1 MSRRHALSYLFDS
14 FGFAFIFLVLALGFV
29 GRIDDELAQLA
40 INFNIFSVF
49 FMTGAIVCRFLY
61 SRKVLTLGLVIF
73 DDDFLVERI
82 TIRNFWKYQAL
93 LLFLLTLILSII
105 ATKISLIQILE
116 KDSFNHAMNLFSQMA
131 RPDWQILPKAIVKLI
146 ETIFIAFMAT
156 VLAFPFAFTL
166 SFLSA
171 KNLMGENKLSLII
184 YFLLRLTF
192 NIVRSVEPVL
202 WAIVFSIWVGFG
214 PYAGM
219 LALFVHSLASL
230 TKQFSE
236 MIEGVDDGPIEA
248 IASTGA
254 KRLQIIWFAI
264 VPQLILPFIS
274 FTIYRWDINVRMAT
288 IIGFVGGGGIGATL
302 LEAQGQAHWSQV
314 GSIIIVVAF
323 VVWLMDTFSTYVR
336 QAIK

>member
-1 MSRRHALSYLFDS
+1 MSRRLGVSFIFDS
-14 FGFAFIFLVLALGFV
+14 FCFAYLFLAFALPFFDSS
-29 GRIDDELAQLA
+29 DDEIIQLMK
-40 INFNIFSVF
+40 NFKIFSVCF
-49 FMTGAIVCRFLY
+49 LVGAFIAVVLY
-61 SRKVLTLGLVIF
+61 LRKVQTLGLTIF
-73 DDDFLVERI
+73 NDEYLIKKVSM
-82 TIRNFWKYQAL
+82 RNFWKIQSL
-93 LLFLLTLILSII
+93 TLFLVTLVLSYF

-116 KDSFNHAMNLFSQMA
+116 KDSFDHAMNLFSEMA
-131 RPDWQILPKAIVKLI
+131 RPDWRILPKAIVKLV

-156 VLAFPFAFTL
+156 ALAFPFAFVL

-171 KNLMGENKLSLII
+171 KNLMNENILSKTI
-184 YFLLRLTF
+184 YFLLRLVF
-192 NIVRSVEPVL
+192 NVVRSVEPVL

-230 TKQFSE
+230 AKQFSE
-236 MIEGVDDGPIEA
+236 MIEGVEEGPIDA

-288 IIGFVGGGGIGATL
+288 IIGFVGGGGIGASL

-314 GSIIIVVAF
+314 GCIIIVIAF
-323 VVWLMDTFSTYVR
+323 VVWLMDAFSAYVR
-336 QAIK
+336 LAIK